1 MAHKSGSACKKDF
14 HSLESLT
21 ILNCYAVS
29 PGLLQIAAILV
40 NNAKLHYNNRRG
52 NQMAIVSTTSR
63 GQVTLRKEIF
73 QHVGIRP
80 GEKLE
85 IELLPGGEF
94 RGRAV
99 QKRRSIGDLAGF
111 LKGKTNGARL
121 TIEEMDEAIG
131 EAVVEEFLRGVQR

>member
-1 MAHKSGSACKKDF
+1 
-14 HSLESLT
+14 
-21 ILNCYAVS
+21 
-29 PGLLQIAAILV
+29 
-40 NNAKLHYNNRRG
+40 
-52 NQMAIVSTTSR
+52 MAIVSTTSR

-99 QKRRSIGDLAGF
+99 RKKGKIEDVFGMLAGRT
-111 LKGKTNGARL
+111 KVKL
-121 TIEEMDEAIG
+121 TIEEINEAIA
-131 EAVVEEFLRGVQR
+131 EAAAEAGMAGLKR

>member
-1 MAHKSGSACKKDF
+1 
-14 HSLESLT
+14 
-21 ILNCYAVS
+21 
-29 PGLLQIAAILV
+29 
-40 NNAKLHYNNRRG
+40 
-52 NQMAIVSTTSR
+52 MAIVSTTSR

-73 QHVGIRP
+73 QHVGVRP

-99 QKRRSIGDLAGF
+99 RKKGSISDFAGF
-111 LKGKTNGARL
+111 LKGKTNGERL
-121 TIEEMDEAIG
+121 TIDEMNDAIG